1 MSADDLGAEQQHL
14 GPKLRLLL
22 WQFEGRIL
30 DDACLAEMAKTLNQ
44 ELAFYLDGRTIQLP
58 RDDTGMIRVEV
69 VLLTLDE
76 TVSDQSTSPSKVGY
90 DAVAAALA
98 A

>member
-1 MSADDLGAEQQHL
+1 
-14 GPKLRLLL
+14 
-22 WQFEGRIL
+22 
-30 DDACLAEMAKTLNQ
+30 
-44 ELAFYLDGRTIQLP
+44 
-58 RDDTGMIRVEV
+58 MIRVEV

>member
-1 MSADDLGAEQQHL
+1 MSADDVDAEGKHL
-14 GPKLRLLL
+14 GPKLRFLL

-44 ELAFYLDGRTIQLP
+44 ELASELDGRNIKLL
-58 RDDTGMIRVEV
+58 REDSGIRVSV
-69 VLLTLDE
+69 VAPALNE
-76 TVSDQSTSPSKVGY
+76 TTSDQSTSQSQSY

>member
-1 MSADDLGAEQQHL
+1 MSAYDLDAEQERL
-14 GPKLRLLL
+14 AAKLRFLL

-30 DDACLAEMAKTLNQ
+30 NDECLAEMAKMLNQ
-44 ELAFYLDGRTIQLP
+44 ELASELDGRNIQLLP
-58 RDDTGMIRVEV
+58 DDSGIRVDV
-69 VLLTLDE
+69 VLPTLNE
-76 TVSDQSTSPSKVGY
+76 TALQQSTSPSQVGY

>member
-44 ELAFYLDGRTIQLP
+44 ELHF
-58 RDDTGMIRVEV
+58 
-69 VLLTLDE
+69 
-76 TVSDQSTSPSKVGY
+76 TSMGAPYSCRGTTRG
-90 DAVAAALA
+90 
-98 A
+98 

>member
-1 MSADDLGAEQQHL
+1 MSADDLNGGEHHL
-14 GPKLRLLL
+14 GPKLRFLL

-30 DDACLAEMAKTLNQ
+30 DDACLAEMATMLNQ
-44 ELAFYLDGRTIQLP
+44 ELAVELDGRRIHLLRGDSGILVDVVIPT
-58 RDDTGMIRVEV
+58 RNETGA
-69 VLLTLDE
+69 
-76 TVSDQSTSPSKVGY
+76 DQGTSPSQVGY